1 MPKLIS
7 LLNKLRQDY
16 PELTFTSAERYQFSP
31 PATIYFDASNPEP
44 LLLLHELGHYLLKQ
58 YDYTSDIEL
67 LRIESAAWQQAKQL
81 CATYHIEWDEDFA
94 EDRLDSYRNWLHA
107 NSLCPDCQISGYQDT
122 NGAYHCP
129 LCTKKWPGKYLPE

>member
-1 MPKLIS
+1 MPKLTS
-7 LLNKLRQDY
+7 LLNKLQQDY
-16 PELTFTSAERYQFSP
+16 PELSFSSAERYQFSP
-31 PATIYFDASNPEP
+31 PATIYFDAANPEP

-81 CATYHIEWDEDFA
+81 CATYKVEWDEDFA

-107 NSLCPDCQISGYQDT
+107 NSLCPNCQISGYQDT
-122 NGAYHCP
+122 NGLYHCP
-129 LCTKKWPGKYLPE
+129 LCAKKWPSKYIPE

>member
-1 MPKLIS
+1 MPKPTS
-7 LLNKLRQDY
+7 LLNKLQQDY
-16 PELTFTSAERYQFSP
+16 PELSFSSAERYQFSP
-31 PATIYFDASNPEP
+31 PATIYFDAANPEP

-81 CATYHIEWDEDFA
+81 CATYNVEWDEDFA

-107 NSLCPDCQISGYQDT
+107 NSLCPNCQISGYQDT
-122 NGAYHCP
+122 NGLYHCP
-129 LCTKKWPGKYLPE
+129 LCAQKWPSKYIPE

>member
-1 MPKLIS
+1 MPKLTS
-7 LLNKLRQDY
+7 LLNKLQQDY
-16 PELTFTSAERYQFSP
+16 PELSFSSAERYQFSP
-31 PATIYFDASNPEP
+31 PATIYFDAANPEP

-81 CATYHIEWDEDFA
+81 CATYNVEWDEDFA

-107 NSLCPDCQISGYQDT
+107 NSLCPNCQISGYQDT
-122 NGAYHCP
+122 NGLYHCP
-129 LCTKKWPGKYLPE
+129 LCAKKWPSKYIPE